1 MDKNG
6 LISLLYA
13 CSYFRFKKDI
23 VMKQLMTG
31 IFAALLAVGLTAG
44 KAWATDYTW
53 TGGGDGVTWNS
64 TDNWKDG
71 QKFVSSTSN
80 RLIFENPTAGAVIT
94 LPGSISVHRI
104 KFAAGCRSMRLT
116 GASGVKITNT
126 YTVESLT
133 DANTDEKAS
142 IFAETTEP
150 VVIDVIQ
157 VMTGGR
163 SVGLAQGAHL
173 EITKPIVDNKDKKG
187 RVYFRTLGA
196 SKNSYLKIDYD
207 PTAETY
213 ALDPKEGG
221 FLFKFVGGTNELSAA
236 LTATAQTDPKPIVC
250 ESVGALK
257 LNAGTYPR
265 EITFD
270 SSSSD
275 AMLQTVGAVTFGTN
289 LVVGAKTFTLD
300 FGGVTTLS
308 GALRYTYNGGGNAQT
323 LRFGADASLAGNV
336 TVTGQGGAYTL
347 DLAEGVCVD
356 FLGDVTLTG
365 ANLNQPLPVGSRV
378 NYRGSVTCSAFQDDG
393 NGEPGAGHCGGEI
406 HLYQPLSC
414 GTFFVRGFNV
424 VCEAANVLPSGKDIR
439 WRYESQSNCAIV
451 DMNGF
456 DQTVTHLN
464 CIGSFTS
471 VNRNYITSAKPCTLT
486 INDTFTEAGSVNA
499 QVGVEGAISVVHGGT
514 QVQEFNSRD
523 INTDGELTINSGKIK
538 LSGSTVIKNV
548 PKITIGADGELVLA
562 GTAAKPI
569 SDGTVLCF
577 SSAGGCIDA
586 TDYQG
591 TVLTLSNRV
600 YVDGELVPY
609 GTYTEENASWL
620 KGGKITVTATA
631 VIWRE
636 AVSGAWTDADKW
648 TKLPEAGDKVCIDAD
663 GNDYV
668 VSIAADNAAMGPLS
682 IGNKSGTATLSVGA
696 ALSWPAWST
705 VAIGRG
711 GRILVG
717 DGGLLD
723 YCSYGHAGDNL
734 VLSTG
739 GTLELSGSGEAKIS
753 TTGNS
758 PMLQQGGDIV
768 AGGTSKLT
776 LDGGMLTYLG
786 SGKTVLKDSAVLE
799 TRRGTD
805 PKTGKRFDGFRLY
818 TQTTVAG
825 VTNHLVVKDQARIQP
840 QTNVSADLDQ
850 VVFGYPNGTKD
861 GLFRFDYGSA
871 ARSYF
876 GNQIELG
883 GTWGYA
889 EMNVTAGL
897 VAVGAYGIGV
907 GGFHY
912 DSRLATDAN
921 VVGVLNV
928 SGGAIDVYASSFS
941 FTKNRVRG
949 LLLGEGWYDKKTAT
963 SKNLFTGYVNLSDG
977 VISNRYGAVILG
989 AGAAKG
995 VWTQTGG
1002 AFVNDAAQTKG
1013 PMILGWLGGEGTYI
1027 LSNGTVNVSSANVAT
1042 YVGGAETNLTP
1053 WVLEAQAPSSADAAR
1068 GLLSLQGGTFTTAG
1082 DVVVGQDGDGTIE
1095 VGANGRLSARSLELK
1110 VAAATAEKPAHS
1122 STLKFTAGGRITL
1135 SGSLKSV
1142 ADAQLEFDL
1151 TDWDKSTRLRFV
1163 SCNGLEGTAVDW
1175 DNVSFKGVERS
1186 DFSNAGGLKYVFRQ
1200 TAHGI
1205 AVGKASGVAIII
1217 R

>member
-1 MDKNG
+1 
-6 LISLLYA
+6 
-13 CSYFRFKKDI
+13 
-23 VMKQLMTG
+23 MKQLMTG
-31 IFAALLAVGLTAG
+31 IFAALLAVGLTTG

-71 QKFVSSTSN
+71 LKFVSSTSN
-80 RLIFENPTAGAVIT
+80 RLVFENPTANAVIV
-94 LPGSISVHRI
+94 LPGDLSVNSI
-104 KFAAGCRSMRLT
+104 KFAAGCKSMTLT
-116 GASGVKITNT
+116 GAAGRKITNT
-126 YTVESLT
+126 YKSETLT
-133 DANTDEKAS
+133 DATTETGAS

-173 EITKPIVDNKDKKG
+173 EITKPIVDNADKKG

-270 SSSSD
+270 SNSSD

-289 LVVGAKTFTLD
+289 LLVGAKTFTLD

-308 GALRYTYNGGGNAQT
+308 GALKYTYNGNGSAQT
-323 LRFGADASLAGNV
+323 LKFGANASVVGNV

-347 DLAEGVCVD
+347 DLAEGACVD

-378 NYRGSVTCSAFQDDG
+378 NYHGTVVCSAFEDDG
-393 NGEPGAGHCGGEI
+393 NGEPGAGHRGGEI
-406 HLYQPLSC
+406 HLYKPLSC
-414 GTFFVRGFNV
+414 GTFFVRGYNI

-439 WRYESQSNCAIV
+439 WRYESQANCAIV

-464 CIGSFTS
+464 CIGAFTS

-486 INDTFTEAGSVNA
+486 INDTFTEADSTKA
-499 QVGVEGAISVVHGGT
+499 QVGVDGAVSVVHIGT

-523 INTDGELTINSGKIK
+523 INTTGELTINSGKIK

-548 PKITIGADGELVLA
+548 PKITVGADGELVLA

-577 SSAGGCIDA
+577 SSAGGGIDA

-591 TVLTLSNRV
+591 TSLTLSNRV

-620 KGGKITVTATA
+620 KGGKITVAATA

-636 AVSGAWTDADKW
+636 AVSGSWTDETKW
-648 TKLPEAGDKVCIDAD
+648 TKLPEAGEKVFVDAD
-663 GNDYV
+663 GEDYT
-668 VSIAADNAAMGPLS
+668 VSITADNAAMGPLT
-682 IGNKSGTATLSVGA
+682 IGNKSGLATLSVGA
-696 ALSWPAWST
+696 AISWPAWST
-705 VAIGRG
+705 VAIDQG
-711 GRILVG
+711 GSILVG
-717 DGGLLD
+717 DGGSLD
-723 YCSYGHAGDNL
+723 YCSYDHNGDTFM
-734 VLSTG
+734 VLTG
-739 GTLELSGSGEAKIS
+739 GAFELDGAAEVRLA
-753 TTGNS
+753 TQTGACA
-758 PMLQQGGDIV
+758 PIKQQGGDIV

-776 LDGGMLTYLG
+776 FEGAQNVYLG
-786 SGKTVLKDSAVLE
+786 SGKTTLEDSAVLE
-799 TRRGTD
+799 TV
-805 PKTGKRFDGFRLY
+805 TGKDKSGKALNSLRFY

-825 VTNHLVVKDQARIQP
+825 ITNHLVMKDQARIQP
-840 QTNVSADLDQ
+840 KDNVNANLDQ
-850 VVFGYPNGTKD
+850 VIFGYPNSATD

-871 ARSYF
+871 ARSFF

-883 GTWGYA
+883 ATWGYA

-897 VAVGAYGIGV
+897 VAVGAYGLGV
-907 GGFHY
+907 GGFYY
-912 DSRLATDAN
+912 DGRSVSDAN

-928 SGGAIDVYASSFS
+928 AGGAIDIYASAFYG
-941 FTKNRVRG
+941 TKNRVRG

-1027 LSNGTVNVSSANVAT
+1027 LSNGTVNVSSANVTT

-1082 DVVVGQDGDGTIE
+1082 DVVVGQDGDGMIE

-1110 VAAATAEKPAHS
+1110 VSAATAEKPAHS

-1135 SGSLKSV
+1135 TGAFKSV

-1151 TDWDKSTRLRFV
+1151 TDWDETTRLRFI

-1175 DNVSFKGVERS
+1175 NNVSFTGVDKS

-1205 AVGKASGVAIII
+1205 AVGKASGIAIII